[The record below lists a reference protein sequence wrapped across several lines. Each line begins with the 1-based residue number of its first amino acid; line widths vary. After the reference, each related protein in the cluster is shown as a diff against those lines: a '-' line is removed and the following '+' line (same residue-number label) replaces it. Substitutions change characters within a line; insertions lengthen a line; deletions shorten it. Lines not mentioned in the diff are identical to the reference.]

1 MSAVIG
7 ALRAVL
13 SLDSAAYEKGAK
25 RATASMTGMQKRLAA
40 NAKRMKTIGKR
51 MSLALTAPMV
61 GAATLAVKQSL
72 QVVDA
77 QAKMAQSMQTSVKS
91 IQVLE
96 RAGELAGVS
105 MGEITTATR
114 DLTKR
119 LSQAAA
125 GGGPAVKTLKRLGLS
140 AEALMKLPLDEQVA
154 KINGALE
161 EFVPVA
167 ERGAV
172 ASDLFGSRGFL
183 AMQRID
189 TATLRTAAQDVE
201 DFGIAVSEADADQI
215 EKTNDALSRLGMV
228 GRGVGNQLAVAFA
241 PTFEMLADKAAEVAK
256 WFNNLSDRTQRY
268 IGIGAAAAA
277 AIGPLAIGLGFVLS
291 AAVPLVGVLAAIS
304 VPMLVFAATAAAA
317 ASIAYKLYT
326 NWDLLAAKHP
336 ELQSTANAAAVVWDV
351 VKTSWANTWDA
362 ITEGASSALTLLSQL
377 FSGDYGGALSSA
389 INMGQSINDAVT
401 APFKAL
407 WTLIEPSVTDFG
419 VKLKDWAVGLP
430 EKIASG
436 LSGLADKA
444 KGAVSDMSTALA
456 SQIKQAAKDALK
468 AAKEIGTY
476 IIDGIKSG
484 IDAKWQEL
492 KKKVTGLADLIPDW
506 FRNPLRIHS
515 PSRVT
520 AEIGEQV
527 VDGLIVGLKGR
538 EGALVTQVV
547 ALGDL
552 MSGTLED
559 VTATIGQ
566 SVGDMIFGLGDS
578 WGDAIGNVV
587 ESVKRGLSNI
597 VGTGIQNI
605 LIGGGS
611 GSGSSGTGS
620 SSGGGSN
627 ALGFLGSVG
636 GVGASFMSGASGLMT
651 ALGGGL
657 GSAGTYLSAV
667 LGTATTS
674 VGAFAAAAGA
684 VVPIIGGI
692 VAAVSLLS
700 SAFSRKYYGTA
711 LRGTLGADG
720 FDGTQFDFY
729 KGGAFRSNKE
739 VHSDVPAEIQAMLDQ
754 TVDAT
759 RDSIHTMADV
769 LGLASKGIDK
779 FSGEAFTIWTNGK
792 TQEEIA
798 EALNAELSK
807 VAEGMADLVL
817 KSDRWSR
824 AGETSLDTLTRLG
837 TSLIA
842 SNEALD
848 LLGQNLFRLNTR
860 GADAASALV
869 DLFGGI
875 DGFQSATA
883 SYFNAFYSEEE
894 RVAAITRTLAK
905 QFEDLNVQMPKSRDG
920 YRALIEAQDLNT
932 DSGRALYATLIGLAS
947 GFDTILPVA
956 SSLTAAMQG
965 MADGLVN
972 DIDLR
977 ISDAT
982 ELARIAKQASG
993 FWLQTAEGLRDFLRE
1008 MAGTDLGGA
1017 NGAQQFLSQ
1026 RNAYLT
1032 ALDGVKSGDTGAA
1045 SDLAGLARSYLT
1057 TAASRTRDS
1066 LEFARIAGKVRAELS
1081 LAAGVA
1087 DLEASSEEVMRNLA
1101 EQQVEVLGQL
1111 KDYILAGNIDADVL
1125 KKFSG
1130 NLGTLEKA
1138 IKQAE
1143 MFSYDYLKER
1153 LKVTVDVLADAS
1165 IPDHMRKL
1173 LNSAASGIESTIDFL
1188 VRSTDLT
1195 PDLKWIALQSSTE
1208 HLKSLRFIVNQ
1219 DLPNNLKTIA
1229 IEKVST
1235 LDKTLNL
1242 IAGSDVSRD
1251 LKSLALT
1258 SASSLSTTVSA
1269 LLNTP
1274 GSNKGAL
1281 RLALDNVGTYTAH
1294 VDASLMQGGLSDAV
1308 KRIVMQQT
1316 GTYSAGIL
1324 ATVKAQDLS
1333 DRAQRI
1339 LLKQQGDYIANIGA
1353 AIDPGISGNQRRLL
1367 LKDATEGFRTITLN
1381 KVDLSGL
1388 SKKNKWLLEA
1398 VSGATD
1404 GKVVMSGGFAFD
1416 PSEGFKTWFET
1427 STQASIL
1434 NPMSSLQNAITA
1446 LRQAVV
1452 IDFNQRKAESDRAAK
1467 LAVQEGKIA
1476 DLKNSQSKAIEAT
1489 QKIIDQIK
1497 ALEAATGTDMRY
1509 KNGDNILQIDG
1520 NGLVQNKSDG
1530 HVGGDIA
1537 AFRKEFY
1544 GANGLQA
1551 QLFSNKAELKKLFNQ
1566 IEKQTSSLVEMKADV
1581 SSLPIPDAAQW
1592 AATAAPNFGPQI
1604 AGQALN
1610 GVEEQPVLNEISK
1623 MRSEQRQL
1631 LLAIER
1637 NTDDIA
1643 VKTRRFDAIGM
1654 KERVA

>member
-161 EFVPVA
+161 EFVPAA

-326 NWDLLAAKHP
+326 NWDQLAAKHP

-377 FSGDYGGALSSA
+377 FSGDFGGALSSA
-389 INMGQSINDAVT
+389 ISMGQSINDAVT

-468 AAKEIGTY
+468 AAKAIGTY

-484 IDAKWQEL
+484 IDAKWQDL
-492 KKKVTGLADLIPDW
+492 KKKIEAMADLLPEW
-506 FRNPLRIHS
+506 LRKKLRIHS

-611 GSGSSGTGS
+611 GSGNSDTGS

-700 SAFSRKYYGTA
+700 SAFARKYYGTA

-739 VHSDVPAEIQAMLDQ
+739 VHSDVPAEIQALLDQ

-759 RDSIHTMADV
+759 RDSIHQMADV
-769 LGLASKGIDK
+769 LGLASKRIDK
-779 FSGEAFTIWTNGK
+779 FSGEAFTIWTNDK

-905 QFEDLNVQMPKSRDG
+905 EFEDLNVQMPKSRDG

-947 GFDTILPVA
+947 GFGTILPVA

-965 MADGLVN
+965 MADGLVS

-993 FWLQTAEGLRDFLRE
+993 FWLQAAEGLRDFLRE
-1008 MAGTDLGGA
+1008 MAGTDLGGT

-1057 TAASRTRDS
+1057 TAASRTKDS
-1066 LEFARIAGKVRAELS
+1066 MEFARIAGKVRAELS

-1111 KDYILAGNIDADVL
+1111 KDYILAGNIDADIL
-1125 KKFSG
+1125 KNFSTD
-1130 NLGTLEKA
+1130 LGALEKA

-1165 IPDHMRKL
+1165 IPEHLRKL
-1173 LNSAASGIESTIDFL
+1173 LNNAATGIESTIDFI

-1195 PDLKWIALQSSTE
+1195 PDLKWIALQSESTM
-1208 HLKSLRFIVNQ
+1208 
-1219 DLPNNLKTIA
+1219 LKTIRFLA
-1229 IEKVST
+1229 KDDNASNKLKRIALNDVTDLNKVV
-1235 LDKTLNL
+1235 NL
-1242 IAGSDVSRD
+1242 LAGSNMNSE
-1251 LKSLALT
+1251 LKSLALVE
-1258 SASSLSTTVSA
+1258 ASNLTKTINSVLSKDDKT
-1269 LLNTP
+1269 
-1274 GSNKGAL
+1274 
-1281 RLALDNVGTYTAH
+1281 
-1294 VDASLMQGGLSDAV
+1294 
-1308 KRIVMQQT
+1308 
-1316 GTYSAGIL
+1316 
-1324 ATVKAQDLS
+1324 
-1333 DRAQRI
+1333 QRQ
-1339 LLKQQGDYIANIGA
+1339 K
-1353 AIDPGISGNQRRLL
+1353 RLL
-1367 LKDATEGFRTITLN
+1367 LDQVTAGWREITLG
-1381 KVDLSGL
+1381 VDDTKL
-1388 SKKNKWLLEA
+1388 SKTQRNLLKA
-1398 VSGATD
+1398 VVD
-1404 GKVVMSGGFAFD
+1404 GSNGLLTLAGGFQFD
-1416 PSEGFKTWFET
+1416 TSAGFKTWYET
-1427 STQASIL
+1427 STETAL
-1434 NPMSSLQNAITA
+1434 TKPMSGLQGAITA

-1452 IDFNQRKAESDRAAK
+1452 TDFNLRKAESDRAAQ
-1467 LAVQEGKIA
+1467 LAAKERELA
-1476 DLKNSQSKAIEAT
+1476 DLKNSQSKVIVST
-1489 QKIIDQIK
+1489 QKIIDQIE
-1497 ALEAATGTDMRY
+1497 ALEASTGTTMSYRG
-1509 KNGDNILQIDG
+1509 GDNILEIDE
-1520 NGLVQNKSDG
+1520 NGLLQNLSDG
-1530 HVGGDIA
+1530 HGGGNVA
-1537 AFRKEFY
+1537 AFQKAFY
-1544 GANGLQA
+1544 GPDGLQA
-1551 QLFSNKAELKKLFNQ
+1551 QLFNNKADLKKLFNQ
-1566 IEKQTSSLVEMKADV
+1566 IEKQTAALHDVTENTVSFAAPAAADWAV
-1581 SSLPIPDAAQW
+1581 AAAPESGPKMAAQ
-1592 AATAAPNFGPQI
+1592 AVDGLSDPDQLRAEITA
-1604 AGQALN
+1604 
-1610 GVEEQPVLNEISK
+1610 